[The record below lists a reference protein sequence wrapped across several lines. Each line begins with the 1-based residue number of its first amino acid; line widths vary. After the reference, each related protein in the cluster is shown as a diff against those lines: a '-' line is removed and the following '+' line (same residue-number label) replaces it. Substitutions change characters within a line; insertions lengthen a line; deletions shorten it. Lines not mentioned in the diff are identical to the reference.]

1 LGEDI
6 LLDAVKTLRDGLFK
20 ISEELN
26 VIVTQLNAVIE
37 RNSPAK
43 QKATELLMDRSGRKY
58 LADITVLDDV
68 VTVDPVEAL
77 QIKAEDPAIRNFL
90 LPSILDRLKEKKG
103 VEYHIETCGELVRR
117 IMMEKL
123 PEGEWEKVKSAVRWA
138 FEKASERSD

>member
-6 LLDAVKTLRDGLFK
+6 LLEAVKTLRDGLFK

-90 LPSILDRLKEKKG
+90 LPSILDRLKEKRG

-123 PEGEWEKVKSAVRWA
+123 PEGEWEKVKGAVRWA
-138 FEKASERSD
+138 FEKASERAG

>member
-1 LGEDI
+1 MGEDM

-77 QIKAEDPAIRNFL
+77 RIKAEDPAIRNFL
-90 LPSILDRLKEKKG
+90 LPSILDRLKEKRG

-117 IMMEKL
+117 IAMEKL
-123 PEGEWEKVKSAVRWA
+123 PEGEWEKVKGAVRWA
-138 FEKASERSD
+138 FEKASERIG

>member
-1 LGEDI
+1 LGENT
-6 LLDAVKTLRDGLFK
+6 LFEAVKTLRDGLSK

-26 VIVTQLNAVIE
+26 VIVAQLNAVIE
-37 RNSPAK
+37 QDSSAK
-43 QKATELLMDRSGRKY
+43 QKTAERLTDRFGQKY
-58 LADITVLDDV
+58 LADIIVLNDV

-77 QIKAEDPAIRNFL
+77 KIKAEDPAIRNFL

-123 PEGEWEKVKSAVRWA
+123 PEGEWEKVKGAVRWA
-138 FEKASERSD
+138 FEKASERTG

>member
-1 LGEDI
+1 M

-37 RNSPAK
+37 QKSPAK
-43 QKATELLMDRSGRKY
+43 QKATELLMDKSGRKY

-77 QIKAEDPAIRNFL
+77 RIKAEDPAIRNFL
-90 LPSILDRLKEKKG
+90 LPSILDRLKEKVG

-117 IMMEKL
+117 IAMEKL
-123 PEGEWEKVKSAVRWA
+123 PEGEWEKVKGAVRWA
-138 FEKASERSD
+138 FEKASERTG

>member
-1 LGEDI
+1 MGEDI
-6 LLDAVKTLRDGLFK
+6 LLEAVKTLRDGLFK

-90 LPSILDRLKEKKG
+90 LPSILDRLKEKRG

-123 PEGEWEKVKSAVRWA
+123 PEGEWEKVKGAVRWA
-138 FEKASERSD
+138 FEKASERTG